1 MRENI
6 YFDNMIE
13 LTEKEMEEIHFGDKE
28 CAKAI
33 AIGGILGGVF
43 GGAGA
48 LIGGAIAATGPDCL
62 GWW

>member
-1 MRENI
+1 MK
-6 YFDNMIE
+6 E
-13 LTEKEMEEIHFGDKE
+13 LTKEEMESIYFGDKE

-33 AIGGILGGVF
+33 AIGGILGGFF

-48 LIGGAIAATGPDCL
+48 LVGAAIAAGGPDCL

>member
-1 MRENI
+1 M
-6 YFDNMIE
+6 MKE
-13 LTEKEMEEIHFGDKE
+13 LTEKEMKEIYFGDKE

-62 GWW
+62 GWWD